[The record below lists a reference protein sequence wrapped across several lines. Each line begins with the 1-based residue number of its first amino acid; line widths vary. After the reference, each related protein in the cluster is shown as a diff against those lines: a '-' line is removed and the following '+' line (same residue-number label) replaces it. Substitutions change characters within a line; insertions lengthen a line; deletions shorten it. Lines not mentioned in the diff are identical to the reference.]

1 MLIPRSAC
9 CYGGGFSPSLH
20 PILFPA
26 ASVLGERML
35 LKKHD
40 RTGANLVLAL
50 EGFLFELE
58 HIKLCIGVD
67 DKISTLDFVVEEK
80 QSSNTIT
87 PHDESRKACSK
98 ISEENQMSTYCGQHI

>member
-1 MLIPRSAC
+1 MVVVSVPAFIPSCSLQLLFLGKEC
-9 CYGGGFSPSLH
+9 CL
-20 PILFPA
+20 
-26 ASVLGERML
+26 RNN
-35 LKKHD
+35 

-98 ISEENQMSTYCGQHI
+98 ISEENQMSTECGQHI